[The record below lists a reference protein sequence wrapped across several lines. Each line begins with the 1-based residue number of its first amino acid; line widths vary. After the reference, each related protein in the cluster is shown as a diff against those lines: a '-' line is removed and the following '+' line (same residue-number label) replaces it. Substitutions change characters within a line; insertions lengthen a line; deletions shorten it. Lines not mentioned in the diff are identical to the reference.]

1 MAKTYTPVGWEDGE
15 IISPA
20 MANLTTGEVTPA
32 QVSGTT
38 PVNAENLNKMDQAIK
53 DLYDE
58 VTTSK
63 DIVIGT
69 EEETTEDTKLLIE
82 KDSLN
87 SLGTEVAD
95 SLDGNETDKAPNVK
109 IVKEK
114 INGFVLYENYNG
126 TNSNFELYDDVSNYN
141 YFEIYYTERKKRHF
155 GFIKVP
161 KEFINE
167 IPLSVVF
174 NDNTYMYIVNIVL
187 KLNNKNA
194 TFTNSTKR
202 MALNTTTSVFQDSE
216 IYVFKII
223 GYK

>member
-1 MAKTYTPVGWEDGE
+1 
-15 IISPA
+15 

-38 PVNAENLNKMDQAIK
+38 PVNAEHLNKMDQAIK
-53 DLYDE
+53 DVYDE
-58 VTTSK
+58 GTTSK

-114 INGFVLYENYNG
+114 SNRYYRNIDSFSACCLHSVL
-126 TNSNFELYDDVSNYN
+126 FCICIFCV
-141 YFEIYYTERKKRHF
+141 H
-155 GFIKVP
+155 V
-161 KEFINE
+161 
-167 IPLSVVF
+167 
-174 NDNTYMYIVNIVL
+174 
-187 KLNNKNA
+187 
-194 TFTNSTKR
+194 
-202 MALNTTTSVFQDSE
+202 
-216 IYVFKII
+216 
-223 GYK
+223 